1 MGRGETLEKMPFKP
15 GEVATTDRVRDD
27 RGRWLPGQRNTSWRC
42 DMSRTPTEDDL
53 EMIERLAAEGHS
65 QTGICRAIPI
75 TFPTWQRWMK
85 DHPEVK
91 EAFRRG
97 LSQEEFFLV
106 SKLREQAEKGQAV
119 PCIFLL
125 KAKHGYVEGQ
135 APQTDQRVQ
144 IAVTLPAALP
154 ADQYKPGITVTT
166 KAIEGGNGD
175 G

>member
-1 MGRGETLEKMPFKP
+1 MGRGNTLEKVPFKP
-15 GEVATTDRVRDD
+15 GEVATATRTRDD
-27 RGRWLPGQRNTSWRC
+27 KGRWLPGQKNLSWRC
-42 DMSRTPTEDDL
+42 DMTRTPTEDDL
-53 EMIERLAAEGHS
+53 ALIEQMAADGHG
-65 QTGICRAIPI
+65 QHGICRAIPI
-75 TFPTWQRWMK
+75 HFQTWQKWLK
-85 DHPEVK
+85 DFPEVR
-91 EAFRRG
+91 EAFRAG

-106 SKLREQAEKGQAV
+106 RELRKQAEKGAAV

-125 KAKHGYVEGQ
+125 KARHGYVEGQ

-166 KAIEGGNGD
+166 KAIEGGNDD